1 MRPAVTVIVPA
12 YNAARTIDRTL
23 ASVRAQT
30 FEALEILVIDDGSR
44 DDTAGRAAR
53 HAGEDAR
60 IRLIRQDNGGVA
72 AARNHGI
79 AEATAPLIA
88 PVDADDL
95 WSPAKIEKQVAALK
109 DDSVGLVYCWYDV
122 IDDADA
128 VTDANYRPREEGDV
142 LARLCLGNF
151 IGNGSTPLIRRDVLL
166 AAGGYDQ
173 SLRARR
179 AQGCEDYSLYLR
191 LAERSRFALVPEPL
205 VGYRVS
211 AAAMSGDLTQM
222 YRSARIVAAELRA
235 RRPDLARA
243 VAWGEASVVGSLFRR
258 ASFSRA
264 ASLGL
269 AVLRHDPILALRVLR
284 QELNRSAKS

>member
-44 DDTAGRAAR
+44 DDTAERAAR

-109 DDSVGLVYCWYDV
+109 DDSIGLVYCWYDV

-128 VTDANYRPREEGDV
+128 VTDASYRPREEGDV

-173 SLRARR
+173 SLRARH

-222 YRSARIVAAELRA
+222 YRSARCLAPTSPAPSPGARHRWSARYSAA
-235 RRPDLARA
+235 P
-243 VAWGEASVVGSLFRR
+243 AS
-258 ASFSRA
+258 A
-264 ASLGL
+264 APHRS
-269 AVLRHDPILALRVLR
+269 ALRSCATIPSWR
-284 QELNRSAKS
+284 CACCGKSSIARPNIESPRSG